1 MEENHGVTKTSS
13 SEPRL
18 PQRVNE
24 VESVKQLTTLG
35 RVYRLLKPRS
45 TRMSSQQQKKA
56 IKKADRYNTKTPS
69 SGLATDGQDQTF
81 WGYMVK

>member
-1 MEENHGVTKTSS
+1 MMLLKTSS

-18 PQRVNE
+18 RQRVNE
-24 VESVKQLTTLG
+24 AGRVKQLTPVS

-45 TRMSSQQQKKA
+45 TRMSSQKQKKA

-69 SGLATDGQDQTF
+69 SGLATDRQEQTY